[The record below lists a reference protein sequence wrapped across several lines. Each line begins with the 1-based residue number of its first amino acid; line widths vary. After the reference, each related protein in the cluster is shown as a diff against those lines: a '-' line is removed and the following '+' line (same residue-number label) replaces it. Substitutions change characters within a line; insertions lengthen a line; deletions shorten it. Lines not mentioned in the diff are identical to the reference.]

1 MGRNRILPPCRSGFV
16 LAAAAGLLAA
26 CSGVTPCGARDSST
40 GPLYRYG
47 LGGVEEAVA
56 PTAERV
62 AGGFAVRLRVE
73 PSPAGARDQVR
84 ISFFIEDRSQFPPK
98 PVTGARVACRM
109 GMWRGEGHIHDLGT
123 HEDHAEATP
132 GRYDMPPMVFGMGG
146 RWDVVFQALL
156 PDGRQFYGV
165 YPVMVDGPPW
175 PQSPK
180 SVSHLRPMGT
190 VYGR

>member
-1 MGRNRILPPCRSGFV
+1 MGQSSLSRPRRSWIV
-16 LAAAAGLLAA
+16 LAAGAGLLAA
-26 CSGVTPCGARDSST
+26 CASVAPDGAQDSPT

-62 AGGFAVRLRVE
+62 AGGFAVRLQVA

-84 ISFFIEDRSQFPPK
+84 LSFFIEDRSQVPPK
-98 PVTGARVACRM
+98 PVRGARVACKM

-123 HEDHAEATP
+123 HEDHPETTP

-146 RWDVVFQALL
+146 RWDVVFQVFL

-180 SVSHLRPMGT
+180 PVSHLRPMGT
-190 VYGR
+190 IYGR